1 MHAKLLYL
9 LISAA
14 LAGNE
19 CREVI
24 MQDARCSGCYTEK
37 TIRTYPD
44 CDDKTSYTD
53 SVISNGNLVST
64 GKMLHSKKEGVWSYF
79 NSENIEQS
87 WFFIQDKQYKMCQYY
102 LGKLSYCTEWYELN
116 DSVYFA
122 KYYDYKNN
130 LTSEGHIMVDCRIG
144 DWIIY
149 KENGDKIYENYIP
162 ISHTDSNYVHDILT
176 GITTLQVIGYCG
188 LLNGER
194 YVYDKDGNLI
204 LIEMYDKG
212 LKIK

>member
-9 LISAA
+9 LISTT
-14 LAGNE
+14 LLGNE

-24 MQDARCSGCYTEK
+24 MQDEPCSTCYRK
-37 TIRTYPD
+37 TIRTYTD

-53 SVISNGNLVST
+53 SVISNGKLEST
-64 GKMLHSKKEGVWSYF
+64 GNMLHSKKEGAWNYF
-79 NSENIEQS
+79 DYKGNIEQS
-87 WFFIQDKQYKMCQYY
+87 YFFIQDKQYKMCQYY
-102 LGKLSYCTEWYELN
+102 LGKLSYCTESYQLN

-122 KYYDYKNN
+122 KYYDSKNN

-144 DWIIY
+144 EWIIY
-149 KENGDKIYENYIP
+149 EENGDKAYENYIP
-162 ISHTDSNYVHDILT
+162 ISHTDSNFVYDTLT
-176 GITTLQVIGYCG
+176 GITTIQVIGYCG

-194 YVYDKDGNLI
+194 YVYDKNGNLI

>member
-9 LISAA
+9 LISTT
-14 LAGNE
+14 LLGNE

-24 MQDARCSGCYTEK
+24 MQDEPCSTCYRK
-37 TIRTYPD
+37 TIRAYTD

-53 SVISNGNLVST
+53 SVISNGKLIST
-64 GKMLHSKKEGVWSYF
+64 GKILHSRKEGMWNYF
-79 NSENIEQS
+79 DNSGNIEQS
-87 WFFIQDKQYKMCQYY
+87 HFFIQDKQYKWCQYY
-102 LGKLSYCTEWYELN
+102 LGKLTYCTEWYGLN

-122 KYYDYKNN
+122 KYYDSKNN
-130 LTSEGHIMVDCRIG
+130 LTSEGHIMNSCRIG
-144 DWIIY
+144 EWIIY
-149 KENGDKIYENYIP
+149 EENGDKSYENYIP
-162 ISHTDSNYVHDILT
+162 VEQIDSNYVYDTLT
-176 GITTLQVIGYCG
+176 GITTIQVISYCG

-194 YVYDKDGNLI
+194 YVYDKNGNLI